1 MAKKATV
8 QEFQQPP
15 STEIV
20 IMAEA
25 LSVTESDELVQHEK
39 TISRGLHTFTEV
51 GEALQQIRDKRLYRT
66 EFETFEGYCRL
77 KWGMGRQYA
86 YRLIGGAEVAGNLV
100 SSIGDTALPAKEA
113 HTRELAKLAPEA
125 QPVAW
130 LKAVQAAGSAEA
142 VTAGHVSRAVDEV
155 LGKAGRFEQK
165 LWYAVDDKRRE
176 IYEPGEIQYGGGS
189 GHPLNGH
196 AWLLGS
202 NLNRTKEYDGF
213 QTVPIPKIDV
223 PPITDKLPGLNP
235 KPYESGTTVRY
246 YPINHKKHI
255 IYNDPVSYEERGQKR
270 YPKCDYEDEGTIA
283 RKWGM
288 LRERWFEYAIE
299 PAQPS
304 VDWTSGAY
312 LQPDKFIRCYKCKT
326 EHPHAE
332 MVAGVHGE
340 FWTCPEGHIIRDEQW
355 AIRDVQS
362 TPSAPL
368 APEPPPPP
376 ASVTPPAAP
385 PANTMDDGDSDI
397 DGDHMEELGEVYGA
411 LVDLDEFLET
421 LRSNIDDFHELLNQ
435 RTELLE
441 EFRAN
446 DEDIDDDTL
455 FWARRLLTA
464 MQEDDSDVS
473 P

>member
-155 LGKAGRFEQK
+155 LGKVGRFDPN
-165 LWYAVDDKRRE
+165 LYYAVDAERAVV
-176 IYEPGEIQYGGGS
+176 YEQGHKEWNGGRN
-189 GHPLNGH
+189 HPLREFG
-196 AWLLGS
+196 WLTGKR
-202 NLNRTKEYDGF
+202 LNDSKEFDGY
-213 QTVPIPKIDV
+213 QVAPIPTLDV
-223 PPITDKLPGLNP
+223 PPIADKLPGINVKAKNDYTGDELH
-235 KPYESGTTVRY
+235 
-246 YPINHKKHI
+246 YPVDAKRRV
-255 IYNDPVSYEERGQKR
+255 IYNDPVKYAERGERR
-270 YPKCDYEDEGTIA
+270 YPDCSFLSEHSVVNN
-283 RKWGM
+283 WGSYKH
-288 LRERWFEYAIE
+288 RFFEFEIL
-299 PAQPS
+299 PAQPLI
-304 VDWTSGAY
+304 DWSQESNFKAGKLMNCRTCRKDY
-312 LQPDKFIRCYKCKT
+312 LF
-326 EHPHAE
+326 EE
-332 MVAGVHGE
+332 MVAGLHGE
-340 FWTCPEGHIIRDEQW
+340 FWVDPKGHIMRDGSTW
-355 AIRDVQS
+355 LINDVPAPS
-362 TPSAPL
+362 T
-368 APEPPPPP
+368 EPPK
-376 ASVTPPAAP
+376 
-385 PANTMDDGDSDI
+385 DDGPVLDLRLEQLLDGISGLDDI
-397 DGDHMEELGEVYGA
+397 
-411 LVDLDEFLET
+411 LDEIADQPNAVLLALNADNLALYRADVRNYEISDT
-421 LRSNIDDFHELLNQ
+421 AVEWLRMMAKAVLQ
-435 RTELLE
+435 
-441 EFRAN
+441 A
-446 DEDIDDDTL
+446 
-455 FWARRLLTA
+455 A
-464 MQEDDSDVS
+464 SDVS

>member
-86 YRLIGGAEVAGNLV
+86 YRLIGGAEVTGNLV

-155 LGKAGRFEQK
+155 LGKVGRFDPK
-165 LWYAVDDKRRE
+165 LWYAVDYE
-176 IYEPGEIQYGGGS
+176 NNIIYQPGEKEWGGGKN
-189 GHPLNGH
+189 HPLQGFQ
-196 AWLLGS
+196 WQEGVR
-202 NLNRTKEYDGF
+202 LNESKQSDGF
-213 QTVPIPKIDV
+213 QVIPIPVLVV
-223 PPITDKLPGLNP
+223 PPITDKLPVIDLSDTEKYGDNAIC
-235 KPYESGTTVRY
+235 
-246 YPINHKKHI
+246 YPIDTVKRI
-255 IYNDPVSYEERGQKR
+255 IYDDPVKQVERGRLR
-270 YPKCDYEDEGTIA
+270 YGDIDWISRAGLIENWGLLKTRYFEHTIRPPLSLVDWLPNA
-283 RKWGM
+283 NFKPGKLIRCNICRK
-288 LRERWFEYAIE
+288 EYAFD
-299 PAQPS
+299 Q
-304 VDWTSGAY
+304 
-312 LQPDKFIRCYKCKT
+312 
-326 EHPHAE
+326 

-340 FWTCPEGHIIRDEQW
+340 FWTDPEGHAIRDE
-355 AIRDVQS
+355 S
-362 TPSAPL
+362 TWLMKEPTNEPPL
-368 APEPPPPP
+368 APPP
-376 ASVTPPAAP
+376 ASVTPPLAP

-397 DGDHMEELGEVYGA
+397 DGDHMEELGEAYQG
-411 LVDLDEFLET
+411 LMDFDFFLEKM
-421 LRSNIDDFHELLNQ
+421 RENIDDFHELLNQ

-446 DEDIDDDTL
+446 DADIDDDTL